1 MSQWKWGKEHV
12 AVLRHK
18 VYSHVPLLD
27 KVSDLSMPS
36 SGDFYTLDRGGGFE
50 VPADLPFARTHGAG
64 FRGIY
69 DLADPDKSRFMITTG
84 QSGHILS
91 AHYRDLAPLWI
102 DVKSI
107 PLAGAE
113 AELEKAG
120 AKLLTFSP
128 N

>member
-1 MSQWKWGKEHV
+1 
-12 AVLRHK
+12 
-18 VYSHVPLLD
+18 
-27 KVSDLSMPS
+27 MPS

-64 FRGIY
+64 FRGLY

-91 AHYRDLAPLWI
+91 PHYRDLAPLWI

-107 PLAGAE
+107 PLAGSE

-120 AKLLTFSP
+120 AKLLVFTP